1 MKNIKREDYDNI
13 EEYGRAFLAH
23 GASNLYKYLDYV
35 SGGFYNCKTIITY
48 GRPYNFIT
56 SDRSVGKS
64 TSVALFVL
72 LEYVVN
78 DRQFI
83 YCRRDKD
90 TILLTAPK
98 FFNNAISLYNNK
110 LRKRFNEL
118 REIIGFRYNGG
129 KYQIS
134 FTMNE
139 DDNLEWEECGI
150 SIPLSLEAKSKST
163 PFGNVYNIIF
173 DEFIE
178 RDPTK
183 YLGTSATQ
191 GRVEFDSVLSL
202 YESVDRREDQ
212 PFRNETR
219 MFFLGNIENVYCP
232 LYLMMK
238 IAPYLVGGENFI
250 APKGKVWAV
259 EKVRNIDATK
269 EKEHS
274 FAYLAADETHRKCAF
289 STETDDDKSFIAK
302 PEISVFMFN
311 VKLEG
316 KEYGISRNPN
326 SAMNEMYIGKPVEGH
341 MTYSLDTKSHNG
353 LDFQLISSW
362 RKFPIMVTMHNLFER
377 GLLYFDNGETKNVFL
392 KYLQFM

>member
-1 MKNIKREDYDNI
+1 MKKIRREDYKNI

-23 GASNLYKYLDYV
+23 GAANLYKYLDYI
-35 SGGFYNCKTIITY
+35 SGGFYNCKKILTY
-48 GRPYNFIT
+48 GRPFNFIT
-56 SDRSVGKS
+56 SSRSAGKS
-64 TSVALFVL
+64 TSVAIFVL

-78 DRQFI
+78 NREFI

-90 TILLTAPK
+90 TVLLTAPK

-110 LRKRFNEL
+110 LRKKFKEL

-129 KYQIS
+129 KYQIA
-134 FTMNE
+134 FTMDE
-139 DDNLEWEECGI
+139 DDNLEWEECGVT
-150 SIPLSLEAKSKST
+150 IPLSIEAKSKST

-183 YLGTSATQ
+183 YLGTSANQ
-191 GRVEFDSVLSL
+191 GRIEFDAIMSL

-212 PFRNETR
+212 PIRNETR
-219 MFFLGNIENVYCP
+219 VFFLGNIGTLYCP
-232 LYLMMK
+232 LYLMMG
-238 IAPYLVGGENFI
+238 IAEYIVDGANFV
-250 APKGKVWAV
+250 APKGKTWAV
-259 EKVRNIDATK
+259 EKVRDVEAMK

-274 FAYLAADETHRKCAF
+274 FAYLAADETHRKYAF

-302 PEISVFMFN
+302 PEISVFMYN

-316 KEYGISRNPN
+316 KTYGIRRCPN
-326 SAMNEMYIGKPVEGH
+326 SAIGEMYIGKYEEGH
-341 MTYSLDTKSHNG
+341 MVYSLDTKSHNG

-362 RKFPIMVTMHNLFER
+362 RKFPIMVTLHDLFER